1 MIFVLLITAP
11 PAHASAWHAYY
22 FAESAL
28 AQGHH
33 IKPFFYGDGVSI
45 ANRLLCPAQDEISLA
60 QLWCNLADI
69 HGFELPVCV
78 AAALRRGICDADNAY
93 RHHLTGDN
101 LDSHFV
107 LAGLGVLTE
116 GLMTADRVLSFV
128 GDSST

>member
-60 QLWCNLADI
+60 QL
-69 HGFELPVCV
+69 
-78 AAALRRGICDADNAY
+78 RRYDVVFVMPIM
-93 RHHLTGDN
+93 LT
-101 LDSHFV
+101 
-107 LAGLGVLTE
+107 AT
-116 GLMTADRVLSFV
+116 T
-128 GDSST
+128 

>member
-45 ANRLLCPAQDEISLA
+45 ANRLLCPAQ
-60 QLWCNLADI
+60 
-69 HGFELPVCV
+69 
-78 AAALRRGICDADNAY
+78 
-93 RHHLTGDN
+93 
-101 LDSHFV
+101 
-107 LAGLGVLTE
+107 
-116 GLMTADRVLSFV
+116 
-128 GDSST
+128 